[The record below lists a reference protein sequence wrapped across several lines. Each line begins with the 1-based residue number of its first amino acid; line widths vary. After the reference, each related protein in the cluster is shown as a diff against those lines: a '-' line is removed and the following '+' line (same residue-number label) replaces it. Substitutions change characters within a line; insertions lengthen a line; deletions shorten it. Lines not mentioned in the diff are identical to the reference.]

1 MKHWTEMEI
10 EFIFECNES
19 ACFVLIRL
27 NNLKH
32 SVRLISAL
40 KLKNSALH
48 TVIIYY
54 SVQREWLFPWKALLC
69 VYNDVEVILYLGNEY
84 QNVGSNPGESEIF
97 RTRPDRP

>member
-1 MKHWTEMEI
+1 MEI

-54 SVQREWLFPWKALLC
+54 SVQRE
-69 VYNDVEVILYLGNEY
+69 
-84 QNVGSNPGESEIF
+84 
-97 RTRPDRP
+97 